1 MLSIPTVDNDKI
13 ISCTAPIQLD
23 DLKKYFTDKSLNF
36 HINYTNSVLQD
47 KKLLVYL
54 SNLGVP
60 CDIILSDTFS
70 FEERSNLLKQYMML
84 PLIIDVPLLN
94 LAASLVIF
102 KAKGYN
108 IEDAYPNPYFSEQ
121 EVNKFLIDY
130 DDMIQKWIKF
140 LDSCTIYAQKCIP
153 ELNSKEFL
161 VWGIEIISD
170 REYVGYSIVKLF
182 SLSFFFNNYYKK
194 PLGPLA
200 YFELQFEDYMFQ
212 GKNLYHY
219 FASKNNILLPLL
231 RILGQDTNHDK

>member
-121 EVNKFLIDY
+121 EVNKFLIAY

-161 VWGIEIISD
+161 VGGIEIISD

-182 SLSFFFNNYYKK
+182 SLSFFFHNYYKK
-194 PLGPLA
+194 PLGSLA
-200 YFELQFEDYMFQ
+200 YFEIQFEDYMFQ

>member
-161 VWGIEIISD
+161 VGGIEII
-170 REYVGYSIVKLF
+170 
-182 SLSFFFNNYYKK
+182 
-194 PLGPLA
+194 
-200 YFELQFEDYMFQ
+200 
-212 GKNLYHY
+212 
-219 FASKNNILLPLL
+219 
-231 RILGQDTNHDK
+231 

>member
-161 VWGIEIISD
+161 VGGIEIISD

-182 SLSFFFNNYYKK
+182 SLSFFFHNYYKK
-194 PLGPLA
+194 PLGSLA
-200 YFELQFEDYMFQ
+200 YFEIQFEDYMFQ

-219 FASKNNILLPLL
+219 FATNHNYLLPML
-231 RILGQDTNHDK
+231 RILGTAYN

>member
-1 MLSIPTVDNDKI
+1 MLSILTTDNDKV

-36 HINYTNSVLQD
+36 HINYTDSTLQD

-60 CDIILSDTFS
+60 CDIIFSDDFS
-70 FEERSNLLKQYMML
+70 FEERADLLGQYMTL
-84 PLIIDVPLLN
+84 PLVIEVPILN
-94 LAASLVIF
+94 LAASLVVF

-108 IEDAYPNPYFSEQ
+108 IEDAYPHPYFSEQ
-121 EVNKFLIDY
+121 EVNTFLTDY
-130 DDMIQKWIKF
+130 DNIVQKWIKF
-140 LDSCTIYAQKCIP
+140 LDSCTIYAQKCLP
-153 ELNSKEFL
+153 ELNSREFL
-161 VWGIEIISD
+161 TDGVEILSD

-194 PLGPLA
+194 SLGPLA
-200 YFELQFEDYMFQ
+200 YFEIQFEDYMFQ

-231 RILGQDTNHDK
+231 RILGQDNNHDK

>member
-1 MLSIPTVDNDKI
+1 MLSILTTDNNKA

-36 HINYTNSVLQD
+36 HINYTDSTLQD

-60 CDIILSDTFS
+60 CDIIFSDDFS
-70 FEERSNLLKQYMML
+70 FEERADLLGQYMTL
-84 PLIIDVPLLN
+84 PLVIEVPILN
-94 LAASLVIF
+94 LAASLVVF

-108 IEDAYPNPYFSEQ
+108 IEDAYPHPYFSEQ
-121 EVNKFLIDY
+121 EVNTFLTDY
-130 DDMIQKWIKF
+130 DNIVQKWIKF
-140 LDSCTIYAQKCIP
+140 LDSCTIYAQKCLP
-153 ELNSKEFL
+153 ELNSREFL
-161 VWGIEIISD
+161 TDGVEIISD

-212 GKNLYHY
+212 GKNLYSY
-219 FASKNNILLPLL
+219 FANKNNILLFLL
-231 RILGQDTNHDK
+231 RILGQDNNHDK

>member
-1 MLSIPTVDNDKI
+1 MLSIPTVDNDI
-13 ISCTAPIQLD
+13 VISCTAPIQLD

-36 HINYTNSVLQD
+36 HINYTDSVLQD

-60 CDIILSDTFS
+60 CDIVLSDTFS
-70 FEERSNLLKQYMML
+70 FEERSSLLNQYMTL
-84 PLIIDVPLLN
+84 PLIIDVPILN
-94 LAASLVIF
+94 IAASLVIF

-108 IEDAYPNPYFSEQ
+108 IEDAYPNPYFSEK
-121 EVNKFLIDY
+121 EVNKFLTDY
-130 DDMIQKWIKF
+130 DDIVQKWVKF
-140 LDSCTIYAQKCIP
+140 LDSCAIYAQKCIP

-161 VWGIEIISD
+161 TGGIEIISD

-212 GKNLYHY
+212 GKNLYYY
-219 FASKNNILLPLL
+219 FVTNHNYLLPML
-231 RILGQDTNHDK
+231 RTLGTGL